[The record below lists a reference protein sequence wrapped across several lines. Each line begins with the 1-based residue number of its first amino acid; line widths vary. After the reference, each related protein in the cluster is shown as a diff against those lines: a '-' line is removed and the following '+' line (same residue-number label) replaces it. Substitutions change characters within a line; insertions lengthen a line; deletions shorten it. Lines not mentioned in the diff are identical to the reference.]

1 MIHAYFEK
9 IVGQGSSEVCYNNCI
24 ETPAAVVIHPCRH
37 NGWELFLQD
46 AENGFEWI
54 DHKMH

>member
-1 MIHAYFEK
+1 MLIFEK
-9 IVGQGSSEVCYNNCI
+9 IMGQGASAVRYNNCI
-24 ETPAAVVIHPCRH
+24 ETLAAVVIHPCRH

>member
-1 MIHAYFEK
+1 MLIFEK
-9 IVGQGSSEVCYNNCI
+9 IMGQGSSAVRYNNCT
-24 ETPAAVVIHPCRH
+24 ETLAAVVIHLCRH

>member
-1 MIHAYFEK
+1 MLIFEK
-9 IVGQGSSEVCYNNCI
+9 IMGQWSSAVRYNNCT
-24 ETPAAVVIHPCRH
+24 ETLAAVVIHPCRH